1 MRANVTRYA
10 IAVAIAFLLLLG
22 LLLLV
27 RPMIYSVAPPRDDSV
42 YAVAPAASVP
52 TSEPLVKE
60 LLLNTPHGL
69 LGERRSGEH
78 AVITVVVARGLNGLF
93 SVVNAW
99 SPTNGCALTVRPDRL
114 VDCRGHEWTLAGDP
128 FASGDP
134 PLQSFPVTNQNGA
147 VIVDFTHPAD
157 VGG

>member
-42 YAVAPAASVP
+42 YAVATAASVP

-60 LLLNTPHGL
+60 LLLNTPHVVP
-69 LGERRSGEH
+69 
-78 AVITVVVARGLNGLF
+78 AVGPAPG
-93 SVVNAW
+93 
-99 SPTNGCALTVRPDRL
+99 VRPSSTD
-114 VDCRGHEWTLAGDP
+114 ASDP
-128 FASGDP
+128 C
-134 PLQSFPVTNQNGA
+134 
-147 VIVDFTHPAD
+147 
-157 VGG
+157 